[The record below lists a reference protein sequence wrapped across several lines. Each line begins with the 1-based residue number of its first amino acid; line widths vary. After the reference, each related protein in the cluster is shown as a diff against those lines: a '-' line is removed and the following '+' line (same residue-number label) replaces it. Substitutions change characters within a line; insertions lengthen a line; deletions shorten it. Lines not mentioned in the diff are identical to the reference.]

1 MDPRIAEV
9 ERQYLRTD
17 LPAFAPGDTIRV
29 RVRVR
34 EGGKERIQPF
44 EGICIGKRG
53 AGVNATFMLRR
64 ISGGVGVERIFPLH
78 SPWIA
83 GIEVVRRGDVRR
95 AKLYYLRNRT
105 GKRARVR
112 ERKWWLDKE
121 SIAEHKA
128 GGSTRPQPEVGAE
141 AMAEVADEAL
151 DVAEGATA
159 APDEAASMAEAGDAA
174 STAEVGEDV
183 VTETAESEADEA
195 VEEVTTE

>member
-1 MDPRIAEV
+1 MDPRIAEI
-9 ERQYLRTD
+9 ERHYLRTD
-17 LPAFAPGDTIRV
+17 LPAFAPGDTVRV

-34 EGGKERIQPF
+34 EGEKERIQPF

-78 SPWIA
+78 SPWIE

-95 AKLYYLRNRT
+95 AKLYYLRDRT

-121 SIAEHKA
+121 AVAEMRAAAAAAKAAPEEGAQAIAEA
-128 GGSTRPQPEVGAE
+128 T
-141 AMAEVADEAL
+141 DEAL
-151 DVAEGATA
+151 GDDVVEVTEMASDAVEVAAEAT
-159 APDEAASMAEAGDAA
+159 EAA
-174 STAEVGEDV
+174 
-183 VTETAESEADEA
+183 TE
-195 VEEVTTE
+195 